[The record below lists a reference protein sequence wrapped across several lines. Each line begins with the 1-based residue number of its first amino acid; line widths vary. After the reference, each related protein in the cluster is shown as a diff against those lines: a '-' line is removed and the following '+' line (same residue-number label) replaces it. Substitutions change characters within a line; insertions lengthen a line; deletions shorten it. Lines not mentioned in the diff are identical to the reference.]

1 MSRALQGWQRISLPS
16 PAATGL
22 SRHGLKGSKLSTAC
36 DSDTSVRPLTLQA
49 DYNLSLVEYELV
61 SIAGV
66 GASGAAANSA
76 VTAEA

>member
-1 MSRALQGWQRISLPS
+1 MLFSHENHLILFSSKGKTVSRARQ
-16 PAATGL
+16 
-22 SRHGLKGSKLSTAC
+22 
-36 DSDTSVRPLTLQA
+36 V

-66 GASGAAANSA
+66 GASAAAANSA